1 METKEEIKWA
11 GEFGALERV
20 TFVSDLLSKQVEI
33 RNMLDLRT
41 NIMIGFN
48 SALIVFFATNF
59 NEQWAQSIFFVAALI
74 SVVVSMF
81 FSLLALK
88 PSHFATKKGQRE
100 SLFYHH
106 QISGKSEEAYQNEIL
121 NTLGDENRIY
131 KAYIL
136 ETYNLT
142 KFSNVPRKFYLNWS
156 IRILLYG
163 VFISLFLYFTS
174 LAPTFFANLYQISPM
189 YFSIWN

>member
-1 METKEEIKWA
+1 METHEEIKWD

-20 TFVSDLLSKQVEI
+20 TFMSDLLNKQIEI

-59 NEQWAQSIFFVAALI
+59 NSAWGKSIFFLAAM
-74 SVVVSMF
+74 VVVIFSMF
-81 FSLLALK
+81 FALMALK
-88 PSHFATKKGQRE
+88 PSHFATQKGQKE

-106 QISGKSEEAYQNEIL
+106 QINSNSEHEYEKIVL
-121 NTLGDENRIY
+121 DTLGDENRIY
-131 KAYIL
+131 KSYIL

-142 KFSNVPRKFYLNWS
+142 KYSNVPRKFYLNTS

-163 VFISLFLYFTS
+163 VFAS
-174 LAPTFFANLYQISPM
+174 LALYLLSLLPGAIASIIHLPTLF
-189 YFSIWN
+189 

>member
-1 METKEEIKWA
+1 METKENIKWA

-20 TFVSDLLSKQVEI
+20 TFMSDLLSKQVEI

-48 SALIVFFATNF
+48 SALVVFFATNF
-59 NEQWAQSIFFVAALI
+59 NSEWAQGWFFVTALI
-74 SVVVSMF
+74 TVVLSMF
-81 FSLLALK
+81 FSLMALK
-88 PSHFATKKGQRE
+88 PSHFATKKGQKE

-106 QISGKSEEAYQNEIL
+106 QICSKSEEEYNAEIRNALGNE
-121 NTLGDENRIY
+121 DRIY
-131 KAYIL
+131 DSYIL

-142 KFSNVPRKFYLNWS
+142 KYSNVPRKFYLNWS

-163 VFISLFLYFTS
+163 ILVSILVYFLS
-174 LAPTFFANLYQISPM
+174 MLPELLIAFAGKM
-189 YFSIWN
+189 F